1 MLSRGCI
8 EHGNDEMLKNNEI
21 ERKSND
27 LHIQMLMNHK
37 TNAEREKGIHSG
49 F

>member
-1 MLSRGCI
+1 MISRGCI

-27 LHIQMLMNHK
+27 LHMIRFLENV
-37 TNAEREKGIHSG
+37 NES
-49 F
+49 